1 MSVYIH
7 ICLHKYI
14 HLDMFMF
21 SLLIW
26 PVWSSSYRTSW
37 SSRLEILSRP
47 VHVTHPLVCRDS
59 FMSVTWLIL
68 VGNSIAPCVTWLIH
82 ECAVTHSW
90 VWHDIFSSEILMHLV
105 SQSCVTWLIHEC
117 GMTHSRRKLN
127 KSSQTHKR
135 LIAHSMH
142 FICVH
147 LGVYAQCQCI
157 SCVFMLVFIPNAFH
171 VCACL
176 CVCMCVCV
184 YVCMCMCACA
194 CHNESSHTH
203 KWVIPPSLPHEWVT
217 AYSMAFCVMQP
228 CDIISW
234 HQVHP
239 AKCSRH
245 WDL

>member
-68 VGNSIAPCVTWLIH
+68 VGNSVAPCVTWIIH

-90 VWHDIFSSEILMHLV
+90 VWLDIFSPEILSRPV
-105 SQSCVTWLIHEC
+105 SHDSSMSVPWLIHEC
-117 GMTHSRRKLN
+117 DMTHFRQKFWCTLYHSPVSHD
-127 KSSQTHKR
+127 SSMSVSHDSSMNVSHDSSMSVTWRIHVANSTSHAT
-135 LIAHSMH
+135 LI
-142 FICVH
+142 
-147 LGVYAQCQCI
+147 
-157 SCVFMLVFIPNAFH
+157 
-171 VCACL
+171 
-176 CVCMCVCV
+176 
-184 YVCMCMCACA
+184 
-194 CHNESSHTH
+194 
-203 KWVIPPSLPHEWVT
+203 KWVIAH
-217 AYSMAFCVMQP
+217 
-228 CDIISW
+228 
-234 HQVHP
+234 
-239 AKCSRH
+239 
-245 WDL
+245 